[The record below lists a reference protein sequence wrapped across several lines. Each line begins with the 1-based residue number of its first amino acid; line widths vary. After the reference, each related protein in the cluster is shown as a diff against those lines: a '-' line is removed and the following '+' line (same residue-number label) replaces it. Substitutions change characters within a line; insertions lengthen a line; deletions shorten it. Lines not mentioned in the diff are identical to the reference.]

1 VGTFI
6 KALGISVFVF
16 MCSLDR
22 LVADDAVARFY
33 SGRQVNIFVGFGA
46 GGSASLYAEALA
58 HHMSRFLPGAPTIVV
73 QHMPGAG
80 GLTVANYIA
89 NTAPR
94 DGTAF
99 AITGR
104 TAGIE
109 PLMGNSN
116 AKFDGIKFNWLGSA
130 NIENTTCLSWHT
142 SPVTSLQD
150 AMQHELIIGG
160 TGSGA
165 TEVIFPKAINELIG
179 TKFKIVMGYPGSTE
193 MDLAME
199 RGELQGNCGLGWT
212 VIKSRRKDWLQNNKI
227 NILFQMALDKHPDLP
242 DVPLILDYA
251 KTPEDRKILEF
262 LFAPQKIGR
271 PFFAPP
277 DVPKERVAALRMA
290 FTKTLGDARF
300 LAEAQKAGLEV
311 QLVDGEEVQK
321 IIKAMYETPTNILTR
336 IRNIAGH

>member
-1 VGTFI
+1 
-6 KALGISVFVF
+6 
-16 MCSLDR
+16 
-22 LVADDAVARFY
+22 
-33 SGRQVNIFVGFGA
+33 
-46 GGSASLYAEALA
+46 
-58 HHMSRFLPGAPTIVV
+58 
-73 QHMPGAG
+73 
-80 GLTVANYIA
+80 
-89 NTAPR
+89 
-94 DGTAF
+94 
-99 AITGR
+99 
-104 TAGIE
+104 
-109 PLMGNSN
+109 
-116 AKFDGIKFNWLGSA
+116 
-130 NIENTTCLSWHT
+130 
-142 SPVTSLQD
+142 
-150 AMQHELIIGG
+150 
-160 TGSGA
+160 
-165 TEVIFPKAINELIG
+165 
-179 TKFKIVMGYPGSTE
+179 
-193 MDLAME
+193 
-199 RGELQGNCGLGWT
+199 LQGNCGLGWT